1 MKCMNVIFPI
11 PEELESYVESQ
22 LQSGNYASAGE
33 YFLALLQHDRQRK
46 EAQAG
51 LDSEAEMAGLQEYV
65 DLDEGKKLKISVV
78 ERLRRQQQSA
88 SIPAAQGMEKL
99 DINWDEL

>member
-1 MKCMNVIFPI
+1 MNVIFPI
-11 PEELESYVESQ
+11 PKELESYVESQ
-22 LQSGNYASAGE
+22 LQAGNYASAGE

-51 LDSEAEMAGLQEYV
+51 LESDAEMAGLEEYV

-78 ERLRRQQQSA
+78 ERLRNQEQSV
-88 SIPAAQGMEKL
+88 SIPASQAMEKL
-99 DINWDEL
+99 GINWDEL

>member
-1 MKCMNVIFPI
+1 MNVIFPI
-11 PEELESYVESQ
+11 PKELESYVESQ
-22 LQSGNYASAGE
+22 LQAGNYASAGE

-46 EAQAG
+46 EAQAK
-51 LDSEAEMAGLQEYV
+51 LELEAKMVGLQEYV

-88 SIPAAQGMEKL
+88 SIPAVQGMEKL
-99 DINWDEL
+99 GINWDEL